1 MPMTSEEMRKRAQS
15 RVGYGRSDRGTV
27 LGAEIQAQWRALADL
42 TDEVK
47 VLRKLVERHDHRVG
61 SLDES
66 PWYTSDPRFRD
77 D

>member
-1 MPMTSEEMRKRAQS
+1 MTSKEMRERAQKLAS
-15 RVGYGRSDRGTV
+15 CRWGLEADI
-27 LGAEIQAQWRALADL
+27 LHALADL
-42 TDEVK
+42 TDEVRA
-47 VLRKLVERHDHRVG
+47 LRKLVERHDHRVG